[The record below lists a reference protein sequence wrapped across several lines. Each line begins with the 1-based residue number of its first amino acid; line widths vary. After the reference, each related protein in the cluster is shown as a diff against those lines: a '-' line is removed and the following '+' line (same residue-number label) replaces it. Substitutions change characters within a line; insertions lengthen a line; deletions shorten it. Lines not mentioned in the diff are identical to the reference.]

1 VTQVDKFRGHF
12 FAFPSSWTKVAQA
25 DKLKGRRCILLK
37 FFPIYMPTFYAWV
50 LLAKKGGEGGRMPED
65 WGYAGTVTPVSMKV
79 S

>member
-1 VTQVDKFRGHF
+1 
-12 FAFPSSWTKVAQA
+12 
-25 DKLKGRRCILLK
+25 
-37 FFPIYMPTFYAWV
+37 MPTFYAWV